1 MQHAD
6 RDTRWMLAGGAVLAI
21 AVVCGSLALA
31 GVRLDDRDAAVPAA
45 SAGERAR
52 QGLAE
57 KVARLRASA
66 SALQTAHPEVPQYAT
81 IADRAKAYSAAVGGV
96 WRPWPSGAPS
106 GRTNPPVATAA
117 PVGVD
122 GASLVAQLQDVSAS
136 ALAAS
141 SKAPE
146 GDRASYASI
155 ALGSR
160 LTAIDASPVLG
171 GRASCGTADP
181 AAAGSS
187 AANGD
192 SVRVAE
198 AARQWLQT
206 DAAQLAPAQRSRQT
220 ARIESV
226 ARLQSSMLAAGAPDG
241 RAGPAAPPALSG
253 GATLTGR
260 ALSALTAQLLLASSK
275 ADASGREAVVAYA
288 CSLYLTPAE
297 RASAGALPGSG

>member
-66 SALQTAHPEVPQYAT
+66 SALQTAHPEVPSTRRSPTAPRP
-81 IADRAKAYSAAVGGV
+81 IP
-96 WRPWPSGAPS
+96 RPWAACGGRGRAGRLRAAPIRRSPRRPPSASRGEPGGAAP
-106 GRTNPPVATAA
+106 GRVGLGAGRLLEGPRGGPGLLRLDRPGIAPDGDRRVSRARRTGLLRNGRSRRGRVQRRERRLGARGGGRAPVASNGRGPTGAGAAQPADGSDRIGGQAPVVDAGGRAPTAA
-117 PVGVD
+117 PAGR
-122 GASLVAQLQDVSAS
+122 SA
-136 ALAAS
+136 
-141 SKAPE
+141 
-146 GDRASYASI
+146 
-155 ALGSR
+155 
-160 LTAIDASPVLG
+160 
-171 GRASCGTADP
+171 
-181 AAAGSS
+181 
-187 AANGD
+187 
-192 SVRVAE
+192 
-198 AARQWLQT
+198 
-206 DAAQLAPAQRSRQT
+206 
-220 ARIESV
+220 
-226 ARLQSSMLAAGAPDG
+226 
-241 RAGPAAPPALSG
+241 ALSG

>member
-106 GRTNPPVATAA
+106 GRTNPPVATAG
-117 PVGVD
+117 P
-122 GASLVAQLQDVSAS
+122 
-136 ALAAS
+136 
-141 SKAPE
+141 
-146 GDRASYASI
+146 
-155 ALGSR
+155 
-160 LTAIDASPVLG
+160 
-171 GRASCGTADP
+171 
-181 AAAGSS
+181 
-187 AANGD
+187 
-192 SVRVAE
+192 
-198 AARQWLQT
+198 
-206 DAAQLAPAQRSRQT
+206 LAPASDRPPHVFDGGRPGLPRPGLELGEGLRHSGGGLLPGVPRLVADRRLFRFLCAGGRGAARYRGILSHAQMHFPARSRRV
-220 ARIESV
+220 RITPPRAMSSRIDRGSLN
-226 ARLQSSMLAAGAPDG
+226 AHRLHRHSRSTV
-241 RAGPAAPPALSG
+241 R
-253 GATLTGR
+253 LT
-260 ALSALTAQLLLASSK
+260 
-275 ADASGREAVVAYA
+275 
-288 CSLYLTPAE
+288 
-297 RASAGALPGSG
+297 

>member
-117 PVGVD
+117 PPR
-122 GASLVAQLQDVSAS
+122 GA
-136 ALAAS
+136 
-141 SKAPE
+141 
-146 GDRASYASI
+146 
-155 ALGSR
+155 
-160 LTAIDASPVLG
+160 G
-171 GRASCGTADP
+171 G
-181 AAAGSS
+181 
-187 AANGD
+187 
-192 SVRVAE
+192 
-198 AARQWLQT
+198 
-206 DAAQLAPAQRSRQT
+206 
-220 ARIESV
+220 
-226 ARLQSSMLAAGAPDG
+226 
-241 RAGPAAPPALSG
+241 G
-253 GATLTGR
+253 GGGGGGGKPCLRRMTLNR
-260 ALSALTAQLLLASSK
+260 N
-275 ADASGREAVVAYA
+275 
-288 CSLYLTPAE
+288 
-297 RASAGALPGSG
+297 

>member
-146 GDRASYASI
+146 GDR
-155 ALGSR
+155 GSR

-241 RAGPAAPPALSG
+241 RSGPAAPPALSG